1 MIHNFLLILIGL
13 LVFSLTLILIRI
25 AEYRILIW
33 NSTRRMKDFY
43 SMLEQD
49 IPEDEKQLI
58 RGRIYN
64 ERVKQYRWQRKL
76 K

>member
-1 MIHNFLLILIGL
+1 MIHNFLLILMGL
-13 LVFSLTLILIRI
+13 LAFSIMIIVIRI
-25 AEYRILIW
+25 TECRILIW
-33 NSTRRMKDFY
+33 NSTRRMKVFY